1 MLKYILVL
9 LGETPS
15 SIAARHYAFRLAQ
28 SMNAEVTGLAGVD
41 LSYIEEPMQRDGAC
55 LLRSAL
61 RQCRCGRSRSG
72 KF

>member
-41 LSYIEEPMQRDGAC
+41 LSYIEEPI
-55 LLRSAL
+55 LRS
-61 RQCRCGRSRSG
+61 G
-72 KF
+72 